1 MDDMDEVAAFNAAM
15 EVNRP
20 LPLAEVVRLPTA
32 PAALPSGAPF
42 RCLGHDRGRFFFT
55 TAEGRQVLSLN
66 ARSLHTAGE
75 LVALAPLSWWE
86 GAFPGKTGFLT
97 AAAADSLI
105 RASYNAGVFDPA
117 RIRGRGVWLDA
128 GRTVVHV
135 GNQLIVDGQAVQI
148 PALPTAHIY
157 EQARALPIGL
167 AEAAS
172 DEEARR
178 LLRVCTEAAWTNPD
192 RDGRM
197 LAGWIVCAMVC
208 GALRWRPHL
217 WITSEA
223 GGGKSWILDNI
234 IRPALRDLVLAV
246 QSKTSEAGIRG
257 ELGSDG
263 RPVLFDEAETQNDAD
278 RGRVQQILDLAR
290 QASSEDGGAIV
301 KGTKEG
307 GSRAYLIRSCFAMAS
322 VNLGLSQAAD
332 ESRFVVLGLGSGS
345 PEQFRELKARH
356 AEAFTEGFA
365 ARLFARCLR
374 LLPVIRHNAEALA
387 DAIARSGAGRRAGDT
402 LGTVLAGAMSLVD
415 ARELTPAEADRIV
428 TEREWVAAAAA
439 EAKPEPEWQRAL
451 ARLAQHEIRFT
462 NRNGRP
468 ETTTVGDLIGA
479 CIVGDDTISP
489 SDADT
494 AMRRMGMR
502 VDGGRLRIGNRS
514 EGVAGIFAGTPWA
527 TGWLATLARAPG
539 AERGVHT
546 RFSPAYADRAVAIPL
561 ATVTG
566 EENSP

>member
-1 MDDMDEVAAFNAAM
+1 MDDEIAAFNEAM
-15 EVNRP
+15 EANRP
-20 LPLAEVVRLPTA
+20 PVLAEVVHLRTPPETA
-32 PAALPSGAPF
+32 LAGAPF

-55 TAEGRQVLSLN
+55 TAEGRQVLALN

-75 LVALAPLSWWE
+75 LVALAPLKWWE
-86 GAFPGKTGFLT
+86 NAFPGKTGFVT

-105 RASYNAGVFDPA
+105 RASYGAGVFDPA

-135 GNQLIVDGQAVQI
+135 GNRLIVDGKDVPI
-148 PALPTAHIY
+148 PDLATSHIY
-157 EQARALPIGL
+157 EQARALPIGIAEDASD
-167 AEAAS
+167 AEAK
-172 DEEARR
+172 R
-178 LLRVCTEAAWTNPD
+178 LLILCSEAAWTNPD
-192 RDGRM
+192 RDGRL
-197 LAGWIVCAMVC
+197 LAGWIVCALVC

-234 IRPALRDLVLAV
+234 IRPTLRDLVLAV

-332 ESRFVVLGLGSGS
+332 ESRFVVLGLGSGD
-345 PEQFRELKARH
+345 PEQFKELKRRH

-374 LLPVIRHNAEALA
+374 LLPTIRHNAEVLA

-415 ARELTPAEADRIV
+415 GRELTPAEADRV
-428 TEREWVAAAAA
+428 VSERDWVRLAAA
-439 EAKPEPEWQRAL
+439 EAKPEPEWRRAL
-451 ARLAQHEIRFT
+451 ARLAQHEVRLT

-479 CIVGDDTISP
+479 CVSGDEAISP
-489 SDADT
+489 ADADA
-494 AMRRMGMR
+494 AMRRLGMR

-514 EGVAGIFAGTPWA
+514 EGVAAIFSGTPWA
-527 TGWLATLARAPG
+527 TGWLATLARAPS
-539 AERGVHT
+539 AERGVAT
-546 RFSPAYADRAVAIPL
+546 RFSPAYMDRCVAIPL
-561 ATVTG
+561 ATITG
-566 EENSP
+566 EEGSP